1 MIIRGELNLMIL
13 CGYLFLDISLTE
25 GGLSESVPKKCIV
38 DESSL

>member
-25 GGLSESVPKKCIV
+25 GGAFGICAEEVHS
-38 DESSL
+38 